1 MITANNLR
9 NQPSAVFVF
18 GTPHGAL
25 TRYLYEILL
34 RRNATLRVYHPTAS
48 GVEKAAFHHVRTIA
62 IAAEPDLPTEGLAE
76 MVQTA
81 RRLGIHFCAVGQ
93 RSDWESIIP
102 PSLPE
107 LYELKVL
114 APDSGW
120 ELPLLPRPGVIPPQ
134 EPQPPSRPAEKKSP
148 ATAAPP
154 APPVSPA
161 APRAEHLPPSP
172 EPVPAPVEKAPVP
185 APSPVPAPVPATE
198 KQPRAEEKPQEP
210 PVDSLYR
217 QSPAPQS
224 APAMSTPEQEN
235 DEAEIN
241 NQITVPLP
249 PEIPAAIAQAAE
261 EEEEEEDVFSD
272 APLAP
277 PTPEPTPAPAAP
289 PAEKRKPASDREPL
303 LSTGTL
309 YILLTFLLLTCIIET
324 CYIIIDK
331 IGAGSGAN
339 PHGAAPL
346 RIDDWAQELKSA
358 PAPQKD
364 SAVSPAKQ

>member
-161 APRAEHLPPSP
+161 APHSEPLPPAP
-172 EPVPAPVEKAPVP
+172 EPEPAPVEKAPVP
-185 APSPVPAPVPATE
+185 APSPVPAPTPIPA
-198 KQPRAEEKPQEP
+198 AEEKQQE
-210 PVDSLYR
+210 
-217 QSPAPQS
+217 SPL
-224 APAMSTPEQEN
+224 PAMSTPEQEN
-235 DEAEIN
+235 DAAEIN
-241 NQITVPLP
+241 NQITVPQP
-249 PEIPAAIAQAAE
+249 PEIPAAIAQAA

-277 PTPEPTPAPAAP
+277 PTPEPTPAPAAL

>member
-120 ELPLLPRPGVIPPQ
+120 ELPLLPR
-134 EPQPPSRPAEKKSP
+134 S
-148 ATAAPP
+148 AA
-154 APPVSPA
+154 
-161 APRAEHLPPSP
+161 
-172 EPVPAPVEKAPVP
+172 
-185 APSPVPAPVPATE
+185 
-198 KQPRAEEKPQEP
+198 
-210 PVDSLYR
+210 SLYHGIQGFSIPFCR
-217 QSPAPQS
+217 QIRDCHSR
-224 APAMSTPEQEN
+224 EN
-235 DEAEIN
+235 
-241 NQITVPLP
+241 VL
-249 PEIPAAIAQAAE
+249 
-261 EEEEEEDVFSD
+261 
-272 APLAP
+272 
-277 PTPEPTPAPAAP
+277 
-289 PAEKRKPASDREPL
+289 
-303 LSTGTL
+303 
-309 YILLTFLLLTCIIET
+309 
-324 CYIIIDK
+324 
-331 IGAGSGAN
+331 
-339 PHGAAPL
+339 
-346 RIDDWAQELKSA
+346 
-358 PAPQKD
+358 
-364 SAVSPAKQ
+364 

>member
-120 ELPLLPRPGVIPPQ
+120 ELPLLPRPVVIPPQ

-148 ATAAPP
+148 ATVAPV
-154 APPVSPA
+154 APPVSSA
-161 APRAEHLPPSP
+161 ATRSEPLPPAP
-172 EPVPAPVEKAPVP
+172 EPAPEEKAP
-185 APSPVPAPVPATE
+185 APSPVPAPAPA
-198 KQPRAEEKPQEP
+198 PIPAAEEKQQEP
-210 PVDSLYR
+210 PL
-217 QSPAPQS
+217 
-224 APAMSTPEQEN
+224 PAMSTPEQEN
-235 DEAEIN
+235 DDAEEN

-249 PEIPAAIAQAAE
+249 PELPAAIAQTAE

-277 PTPEPTPAPAAP
+277 PVPEPAPEPAPAAP